1 MLKKTESLKTF
12 NEQFESEISGYWSNI
27 QELVEI
33 AVCYSVWPVP
43 SSLNYC
49 LIKGVRQYG
58 QQKLVPRHKP
68 AAAAV
73 RLWSGQEW
81 ASSCGFT
88 RVWHFD
94 HIAIN
99 LLYKSV
105 LCTKLAVWL
114 RYTSAGNMSQTS
126 WINKVVIDRLKRI
139 PHQHSFQVKF
149 L

>member
-1 MLKKTESLKTF
+1 M
-12 NEQFESEISGYWSNI
+12 GYWSNI

-33 AVCYSVWPVP
+33 AVYYSVWPVP

-49 LIKGVRQYG
+49 LIKEVRQYS

-81 ASSCGFT
+81 ASPCGLT

-94 HIAIN
+94 HLAIN

-114 RYTSAGNMSQTS
+114 RYASAGNMSQTS
-126 WINKVVIDRLKRI
+126 WIKQVVIDRLKRI